1 MDFIRVT
8 DAMKAR
14 TNEDS
19 YLCVFKEISK
29 TSFEDMPALFNST
42 SSGSRQKKL

>member
-1 MDFIRVT
+1 MDFVRVT
-8 DAMKAR
+8 DATKAWV
-14 TNEDS
+14 NEDS

-29 TSFEDMPALFNST
+29 TPFENTPGLFNST